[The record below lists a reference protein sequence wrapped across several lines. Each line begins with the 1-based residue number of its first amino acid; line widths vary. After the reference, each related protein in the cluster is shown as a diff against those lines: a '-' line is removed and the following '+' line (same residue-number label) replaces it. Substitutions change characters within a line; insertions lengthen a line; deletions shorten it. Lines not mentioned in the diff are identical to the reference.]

1 MNEVSLN
8 RLVARMEIAAEI
20 WTSIEK
26 TVYPADRWMGNYFH
40 QNRRRM
46 GSRDRKFYSEII
58 YGVFRHKSWL
68 QAVASQYISR
78 KYEAQHLVLLGAA
91 LEQVISDLEFR
102 VLLREWIPR
111 HVRLPKDFYE
121 SFTGFSLFGKGNDL
135 ASLCLR
141 YSFPEWLAKRWEA
154 DFGLERV
161 QELLRVYQIR
171 PDLIVRTN
179 TIKISREK
187 LMKLFSNQGFETRR
201 TRQAKHGIVFE
212 NRIGIFALEEFQK
225 GFFEVQDE
233 GSQLVCEAMHVR
245 PSDLVWDVCA
255 GAGGKSLYLAA
266 LMENKGRV
274 VATDIRHDKLT
285 DLKKRAKRAG
295 AFNIFPADLERMD
308 ELKAARDG
316 FDKILV
322 DAPCSGSGTLRRN
335 PDARWKLTPERFEDH
350 HREQVEIILSA
361 WKRLKK
367 GGRLYY
373 VTCSIDRLENEKTM
387 EAAKSQL
394 PDMKICTDAQP
405 GEIGDWGGR
414 LWPSEENDGFFMAIA
429 EKIE

>member
-1 MNEVSLN
+1 MNEAALK
-8 RLVARMEIAAEI
+8 RLAARIQIAAEI
-20 WTSIEK
+20 WTAIEK
-26 TVYPADRWMGNYFH
+26 TTYPADRWIGNYFH

-58 YGVFRHKSWL
+58 YGMFRHKSWI
-68 QAVASQYISR
+68 QAVAAHFVSR
-78 KYEAQHLVLLGAA
+78 KYAAEQLVLLGAA
-91 LEQVISDLEFR
+91 VERVISEIEFR
-102 VLLREWIPR
+102 TLAKEWLPR
-111 HVRLPKDFYE
+111 QNRLPQDFYKGLTE
-121 SFTGFSLFGKGNDL
+121 FTLFGEKNDL
-135 ASLCLR
+135 TSLCLR
-141 YSFPEWLAKRWEA
+141 YSFPEWLAERWEK
-154 DFGLERV
+154 DFGMERV
-161 QELLRVYQIR
+161 RELLRVYQIR

-179 TIKISREK
+179 TIKIKRDK
-187 LMKLFSNQGFETRR
+187 LMKLFADLGFETRP
-201 TRQAKHGIVFE
+201 TRQAKQGIVFV
-212 NRIGIFALEEFQK
+212 NRIGIFSLEEFQK

-233 GSQLVCEAMHVR
+233 GSQLVCEAMEVR

-266 LMENKGRV
+266 LMGNKGRI
-274 VATDIRHDKLT
+274 VATDIRRDKLT

-308 ELKAARDG
+308 ELKAAREG
-316 FDKILV
+316 FDRILV

-361 WKRLKK
+361 WPRLKK

-387 EAAKSQL
+387 EAVKNRL
-394 PDMKICTDAQP
+394 PDMKICSDSQP
-405 GEIGDWGGR
+405 GERGEWGAR

-429 EKIE
+429 EKVG